1 MKRPLLVIALLLIA
15 AAVSATGIPGD
26 ADGNGILDEHEYR
39 AAALTY
45 LVGEGDLTRT
55 DIQDAAWVLTHWD
68 GRPLEITD
76 STGQTLTLT
85 RPLRR
90 VVTFSGEALETL
102 RSLGFDMDKI
112 VAVDKYS
119 HEKTTFFPEC
129 AEKANVG
136 SWLSPDMERILT
148 LKPDAVFL
156 YATITTATCDEI
168 QQKLEAG
175 IPGIRVLR
183 FDCFKPATYPDE
195 IRTIAA
201 ATGCEDR
208 GDEFVA
214 FYTSVMDRI
223 RTETAGIPD
232 DEKTRVYFEY
242 WTDYKTF
249 AAGSGYNEKLGIAGG
264 YNPFGGESAEYPEI
278 DPEAVIVSNPEVI
291 VKLTGQQL
299 AAGGYV
305 GRDIAALEATRSAIT
320 KRPGWAR
327 LAGVDDD
334 RVHVIHSD
342 ILGGAQHFIGT
353 AYLAKWFYP
362 DRFTDLDPNA
372 IHQRY
377 LTEFQGLD
385 FNLAAE
391 GAFVYP

>member
-1 MKRPLLVIALLLIA
+1 MKRFLVVLILLMTATASA
-15 AAVSATGIPGD
+15 ATIPGD
-26 ADGNGILDEHEYR
+26 VDGNGILDEDEYTT
-39 AAALTY
+39 AVLKY

-55 DIQDAAWVLTHWD
+55 DIQDAAWVLTRWD
-68 GRPLEITD
+68 GRPLKIID

-102 RSLGFDMDKI
+102 RSLGFDMDKV

-119 HEKTTFFPEC
+119 HEKTVFFPEC
-129 AEKANVG
+129 AGKANVG

-148 LKPDAVFL
+148 LRPDAVFL

-168 QQKLEAG
+168 QQKLEAS
-175 IPGIRVLR
+175 IPGIRVMR

-201 ATGCEDR
+201 ATGCEGR
-208 GDEFVA
+208 GDEFA
-214 FYTSVMDRI
+214 TFYTSVMDKI
-223 RTETAGIPD
+223 RVSTEDIPD

-249 AAGSGYNEKLGIAGG
+249 ASGSGYNEKLEIAGG
-264 YNPFGGESAEYPEI
+264 YNPFAGESAEYPEI
-278 DPEAVIVSNPEVI
+278 DPEAVMVSNPEVI
-291 VKLTGQQL
+291 VKLAGQQL
-299 AAGGYV
+299 MAGGYV
-305 GRDIAALEATRSAIT
+305 GRDVAALEATQSAIL
-320 KRPGWAR
+320 KRPGWTR
-327 LAGVDDD
+327 LTAATDG
-334 RVHVIHSD
+334 RIYVIHSD

-353 AYLAKWFYP
+353 AYLAKWLYP
-362 DRFTDLDPNA
+362 DLFTDLDPNA

-385 FNLAAE
+385 FNLASE